1 MGSRIIGWGSALP
14 EKVVTNDDLAATM
27 DTSDEWIRER
37 TGIRERRVGGSTV
50 GLAVDAGRR
59 ALERAGI
66 TGADVD
72 LVVVATTTPD
82 QHMPASSASV
92 QAELGVNGGAF
103 DINAACAGFVYGLVT
118 ASALIDAGLR
128 RVLLVGSDTLS
139 RYTDWTDRSTAILF
153 ADGAGAVVLERSEEP
168 ALLGWDL
175 GCDGNARH
183 ILDCDIGGHIH
194 MEGRE
199 VFRRAVR
206 VVVGSAEAALGRAGL
221 TAADVTWLVPHQAN
235 IRIIESAA
243 DKLGI
248 PMDRAVEVLSHTGN
262 TSAASIPLALTA
274 AADDGR
280 LQPGDVL
287 LMSGFGAGMTWS
299 SAVVRWQP

>member
-1 MGSRIIGWGSALP
+1 MGSRITGWGSALP
-14 EKVVTNDDLAATM
+14 EKIVTNDDLAATM
-27 DTSDEWIRER
+27 DTSDQWIRER
-37 TGIRERRVGGSTV
+37 TGIRERRVGGSTA

-59 ALERAGI
+59 ALERAGRV
-66 TGADVD
+66 GADID
-72 LVVVATTTPD
+72 LVVVSTTTPD
-82 QHMPASSASV
+82 QHLPAASATV
-92 QAELGVNGGAF
+92 QADLDIRGGAF

-118 ASALIDAGLR
+118 ASAFIDAGLE
-128 RVLLVGSDTLS
+128 RVLLIGSDTLS
-139 RYTDWTDRSTAILF
+139 RYTDWTDRGTAILF
-153 ADGAGAVVLERSEEP
+153 ADGAGAVVLERSDEP
-168 ALLGWDL
+168 SLLGWDL
-175 GCDGNARH
+175 GCDGNARY

-206 VVVGSAEAALGRAGL
+206 AVIASAEIALDRAGL
-221 TAADVTWLVPHQAN
+221 TAADITWLVPHQAN

-248 PMDRAVEVLSHTGN
+248 PMDRAVEVLSYTGN
-262 TSAASIPLALTA
+262 TSAASIPLALHA
-274 AADDGR
+274 AAEDGR
-280 LQPGDVL
+280 LQPGDLL